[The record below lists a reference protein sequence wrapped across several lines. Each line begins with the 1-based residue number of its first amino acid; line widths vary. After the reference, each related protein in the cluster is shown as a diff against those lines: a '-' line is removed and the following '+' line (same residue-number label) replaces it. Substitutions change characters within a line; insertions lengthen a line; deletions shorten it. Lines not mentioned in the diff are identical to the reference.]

1 MSGPASPPQLSRQ
14 ATMLLGAQLNQ
25 RKHLIKEHPTTLLA
39 HNASFD
45 IDNKMFNDGQIR
57 KTSIICTIGP
67 KTNSPEAIAQH
78 VEGTVTVRIHVSAD
92 GTVRVIGLASGLGY
106 GLDQSALKSAQG
118 IRFNPAKDANGAAID
133 WEGTVGI
140 TFQIS

>member
-67 KTNSPEAIAQH
+67 KTNSPEAIAQLRKAGMNIVRMNFSH
-78 VEGTVTVRIHVSAD
+78 GTFEVRN
-92 GTVRVIGLASGLGY
+92 Y
-106 GLDQSALKSAQG
+106 
-118 IRFNPAKDANGAAID
+118 N
-133 WEGTVGI
+133 
-140 TFQIS
+140 QI